1 MAMDFCGQLRLL
13 LWKMYIMKKRRPLG
27 TLCEIFLPVLL
38 TTLLLYV
45 RDQVDIIEQDMTYGI
60 SVPVFS
66 IFDVAGLPVSLP
78 GTLDSQDICFGHEIN
93 KYIGVT
99 PDDDDTRWFLS
110 HLAEY
115 YDYVSAQSLF
125 DYYDWNYVSSN
136 EDNFRDLL
144 ILVNNTF
151 DLCAQHYHDSDDDS
165 CDSFLDLLNTLL
177 IFSNITNST
186 LPGNYSS
193 DIISPNGQWTPQF
206 IENILADLAEE
217 SDWNNEMLMLS
228 QMLSTPQ
235 KPPCLNALTD
245 IFMFFDTQQEMEQYT
260 QYSDY
265 GDGKP
270 AIAAGIV
277 FNHISNES
285 IDYTLRFNMSD
296 IQSTKKPYINDHY
309 RRSPLNLMNQSFD
322 KYVNSGFLGWQN
334 AIDQTFLR
342 ILNYDTAINLKI
354 GVHIFPFP
362 PYQDDYFWSVV
373 KRLLPMLLVIAFT
386 YPFVIIAKTIVE
398 EKSLRLKEGFRI
410 LGGSNTAYLLSYMIT
425 YLIIFTISN
434 CFLVWCLCANI
445 FIKTDPLVMFVG
457 IELFGLCMIPLAM
470 IVGMLFDQ
478 PRLGALV
485 ASLTFLVLFYI
496 YRFIEEAPYES
507 TKNAVC
513 WSGPSA
519 FALALLQFSEYEEYQ
534 IGAHWSNINELNE
547 LTHFRLSTAYIYM
560 FLDFIIY
567 TLLMFYLDRVWPTK
581 YGVRRPFYAPFE
593 IMDEW
598 YDKIKWCR
606 EKRGRGAENMSKSLN
621 NTDVMLQDEVNQTTT
636 IEPVDEAVTG
646 SPMLELSDL
655 TKVFRG
661 GNEGRDNIAVNRLN
675 LKMYADQVFCL
686 LGHNGAGKTTTCN
699 MLTGMVS
706 VTSGDA
712 YIKDMTTGQ
721 TYSLVEQL
729 PAIRSRT
736 GLCPQHDIL
745 FPRMT
750 VWEHLQFYGQ
760 VNGLSK
766 GDELDE
772 LCMDLLGK
780 IDLTDKLQFQSR
792 MLSGGQRRKLSVCI
806 ALIGRTNLVILDE
819 PTTGMDPFARRA
831 TWSLIRE
838 YKKNRLVILTTH
850 FMDEAEILADRI
862 GIMVH
867 GKLMCCGS
875 GFYLKQQYD
884 VGYALTIQLSS
895 TINMNQVLRSLNDV
909 VQDHI
914 KDGSSRIIGQAAT
927 EIVYR
932 ISFESN
938 PYIPTLF
945 RYIDKHRKELGV
957 TKYAISATTL
967 EEVFRTINEATV
979 FSKEESVSTNDRA
992 RRDSASGS
1000 SYDKYGKYK
1009 AVEIGRDTSK
1019 VSVHSDTDQ
1028 PVETAATPMETDLES
1043 VDEHNAELSKRSE
1056 LESITVDGK
1065 TTTTGGGEDANAP
1078 DVARQA
1084 SFLDGFEAMNRDAT
1098 FQEYYQHNYVNIAD
1112 RSKVPCLNGHFWS
1125 HVGLQMWKRALNAKR
1140 DAKTFWCQFMIP
1152 SFFIIWGLATN
1163 SYSWWENQPL
1173 YYFNTQDW
1181 IEDPTVA
1188 EGGVLNIPYTAYS
1201 DETRPSFYH
1210 SDAFLDLLEFDGNQ
1224 SHDVYEPLM
1233 TTPYQSNMS
1242 FPEWQDV
1249 LYETRFDNAQPRY
1262 LSLLLSQVL
1271 DPNVIVVGANAS
1283 AFHSIPT
1290 GLNLASSFIAQTISG
1305 NHSDP
1310 EFISNSYIKT
1320 ASHPFPKTASQD
1332 AIVEAFNGFMTSIIL
1347 AVGLIFVPAA
1357 YIALL
1362 VDERT
1367 NMVKHQQL
1375 VSGMDVISYWTGNF
1389 IFDVLSNLLPATL
1402 CVIYVACFDIDLFI
1416 GEATFAT
1423 WLVIV
1428 MYGFAVVPFTYL
1440 AALFFSSPGTAQAL
1454 TIFTYYTASV
1464 ICMIAAWVMDIYP
1477 DPQLNET
1484 NKTMKVIYRFL
1495 PPFCLSDSFRGIAT
1509 RDVGFLWGTERDV
1522 FDWDVTGRNLC
1533 IMFVESVGYFSLL
1546 LLMEYL
1552 SKSPAF
1558 LSWIGKVNMVDDAWR
1573 ARHELSQDELD
1584 SDVLTAQ
1591 GRLKGGGQTVTH
1603 GNDTSPEISPDSR
1616 TQMVEEDEK
1625 ADIIQ
1630 HDEDRSPIE
1639 IHGLRKV
1646 YPGSYSRPPTV
1657 AVQDLWYSVK
1667 KGEVFGFLG
1676 MNGAGKTTTLSI
1688 ISGVFPATAGNAYV
1702 NGFPVTDQI
1711 AVRQSLGFCPQFSA
1725 LFPRLTVMEHLEFFA
1740 RIKGIHDKKVREKLS
1755 KQLIKDLNLERYTDR
1770 VAGKLSGGNQ
1780 RKLSVGIALIGNPP
1794 IVLLDEP
1801 TSGMDPVSKRDL
1813 WDFISST
1820 MSGRSVILTTHSMEE
1835 CEVLCDRVGIMI
1847 NGQLVCLGSNQH
1859 LKQKFAK
1866 GYQLD
1871 ITKNKIFE
1879 VSDEKDNKE
1888 DIEME
1893 QMNKND
1899 IASTQKELTRIF
1911 GQSHVKIMENCTYYA
1926 RFQVRADEMS
1936 IADVFGHLE
1945 AIKTDQF
1952 GSNILNYAVT
1962 QISLEQIFLGFAKD
1976 QKLQNKQKMENGL
1989 AASCGCYCVIGVCV
2003 CVVIVL
2009 LYVLYADI

>member
-1 MAMDFCGQLRLL
+1 
-13 LWKMYIMKKRRPLG
+13 
-27 TLCEIFLPVLL
+27 
-38 TTLLLYV
+38 
-45 RDQVDIIEQDMTYGI
+45 
-60 SVPVFS
+60 
-66 IFDVAGLPVSLP
+66 
-78 GTLDSQDICFGHEIN
+78 
-93 KYIGVT
+93 
-99 PDDDDTRWFLS
+99 
-110 HLAEY
+110 
-115 YDYVSAQSLF
+115 
-125 DYYDWNYVSSN
+125 
-136 EDNFRDLL
+136 
-144 ILVNNTF
+144 
-151 DLCAQHYHDSDDDS
+151 
-165 CDSFLDLLNTLL
+165 
-177 IFSNITNST
+177 
-186 LPGNYSS
+186 
-193 DIISPNGQWTPQF
+193 
-206 IENILADLAEE
+206 
-217 SDWNNEMLMLS
+217 
-228 QMLSTPQ
+228 
-235 KPPCLNALTD
+235 
-245 IFMFFDTQQEMEQYT
+245 
-260 QYSDY
+260 
-265 GDGKP
+265 
-270 AIAAGIV
+270 
-277 FNHISNES
+277 
-285 IDYTLRFNMSD
+285 
-296 IQSTKKPYINDHY
+296 
-309 RRSPLNLMNQSFD
+309 
-322 KYVNSGFLGWQN
+322 
-334 AIDQTFLR
+334 
-342 ILNYDTAINLKI
+342 
-354 GVHIFPFP
+354 
-362 PYQDDYFWSVV
+362 
-373 KRLLPMLLVIAFT
+373 
-386 YPFVIIAKTIVE
+386 
-398 EKSLRLKEGFRI
+398 
-410 LGGSNTAYLLSYMIT
+410 
-425 YLIIFTISN
+425 
-434 CFLVWCLCANI
+434 
-445 FIKTDPLVMFVG
+445 
-457 IELFGLCMIPLAM
+457 
-470 IVGMLFDQ
+470 
-478 PRLGALV
+478 
-485 ASLTFLVLFYI
+485 
-496 YRFIEEAPYES
+496 
-507 TKNAVC
+507 
-513 WSGPSA
+513 
-519 FALALLQFSEYEEYQ
+519 
-534 IGAHWSNINELNE
+534 
-547 LTHFRLSTAYIYM
+547 
-560 FLDFIIY
+560 
-567 TLLMFYLDRVWPTK
+567 
-581 YGVRRPFYAPFE
+581 
-593 IMDEW
+593 MDEW

-831 TWSLIRE
+831 TWSLIKE
-838 YKKNRLVILTTH
+838 YKKNRCVVLTTNS
-850 FMDEAEILADRI
+850 MDEAEVLADRI
-862 GIMVH
+862 AIMVG
-867 GKLMCCGS
+867 GKLVCCGS
-875 GFYLKQQYD
+875 GFYLKEQYD
-884 VGYALTIQLSS
+884 VGYALTIQLRS
-895 TINMNQVLRSLNDV
+895 TINRNQILGSLNDV

-914 KDGSSRIIGQAAT
+914 KDGSSRIIRQAAT
-927 EIVYR
+927 QIVYR

-938 PYIPTLF
+938 PHMPTLF
-945 RYIDKHRKELGV
+945 HYIDEHRKELGV
-957 TKYAISATTL
+957 TKYTISATTL
-967 EEVFRTINEATV
+967 KQVFRTINEATV
-979 FSKEESVSTNDRA
+979 FSKEE
-992 RRDSASGS
+992 
-1000 SYDKYGKYK
+1000 YK
-1009 AVEIGRDTSK
+1009 AVKIDRDEESK
-1019 VSVHSDTDQ
+1019 SS
-1028 PVETAATPMETDLES
+1028 EES
-1043 VDEHNAELSKRSE
+1043 
-1056 LESITVDGK
+1056 T
-1065 TTTTGGGEDANAP
+1065 
-1078 DVARQA
+1078 
-1084 SFLDGFEAMNRDAT
+1084 
-1098 FQEYYQHNYVNIAD
+1098 YYEQNYVNIVD
-1112 RSKVPCLNGHFWS
+1112 RSKKRYFWS

-1140 DAKTFWCQFMIP
+1140 DANTFWCQFLIP
-1152 SFFIIWGLATN
+1152 SLFIICGLAI
-1163 SYSWWENQPL
+1163 SHWQEDQPL

-1181 IEDPTVA
+1181 ID
-1188 EGGVLNIPYTAYS
+1188 EGGLLNIPYTAYNN
-1201 DETRPSFYH
+1201 EARPSFYH
-1210 SDAFLDLLEFDGNQ
+1210 SAAFLDLLEFNGEQ
-1224 SHDVYEPLM
+1224 SHVVYQPLM
-1233 TTPYQSNMS
+1233 TTPFQSTMA